1 MRNHTFHFRMVAVL
15 VAAAVFLSGC
25 HHMMSR
31 HTWKSS
37 LSRMDR
43 MVHPD
48 GMDRTDLQDK
58 MDRMVRSH
66 AKRGRRVSKADRPG
80 YTVAMVEKALRL
92 YDAKGREATVD
103 YYKSQESVDG
113 QWYVFIM
120 DENNDLIAHPNPEFV
135 GANLFDDTG
144 VDITGYRHG
153 EEISTATE
161 EGKWV
166 DYIFLNPVTGNQ
178 EYKHTWVV
186 RHDGL
191 LFASGWYQVLP
202 SLALAVTKAQ
212 PAEYTVA
219 MVDKALRYY
228 KAHGREATVAHYNTP
243 ESVDGAWYI
252 YIFDENDL
260 LIAHANPDLL
270 GMDLKEELG
279 LDSTGYHF
287 GTDMLEAT
295 AEGLW
300 IHYVFVNPATGEEET
315 KHAWAVRH
323 DGLLIG
329 SGWYE

>member
-1 MRNHTFHFRMVAVL
+1 MRSRLSISKLVAVL
-15 VAAAVFLSGC
+15 MAASIFLSGC
-25 HHMMSR
+25 HHWMKYHS
-31 HTWKSS
+31 HKDGY
-37 LSRMDR
+37 SRMDR
-43 MVHPD
+43 LD
-48 GMDRTDLQDK
+48 TKSSRQ
-58 MDRMVRSH
+58 
-66 AKRGRRVSKADRPG
+66 VSKSDRPG

-92 YDAKGREATVD
+92 YEAKGREATVD
-103 YYKSQESVDG
+103 YYNSPESVDG

-120 DENNDLIAHPNPEFV
+120 DENNDIIAHPNPVFV
-135 GANLFDDTG
+135 GANLVDDTG

-166 DYIFLNPVTGNQ
+166 DYIFLNHANGNQ

-202 SLALAVTKAQ
+202 SLALAVTKEK

-228 KAHGREATVAHYNTP
+228 KAYGREATVAYYNTP

-252 YIFDENDL
+252 YIFDEDDI
-260 LIAHANPDLL
+260 LISHANQDLL

-279 LDSTGYHF
+279 LDINGFRF
-287 GTDMLEAT
+287 GDVLLTAT
-295 AEGLW
+295 EDGLW
-300 IHYVFVNPATGEEET
+300 VDYTFRNPATDAEET